1 MVPSRTVE
9 NIANRILLSLPESSL
24 KRPRHA
30 FEFRTIAKNE
40 PIDRLDQPIEYMHF
54 VNRGL
59 ISFVKTM
66 LDGRSVEIGVVG
78 IEGIS
83 NPYALFGINK
93 AVLETMVQIPGTT
106 FRIRRDKLMDIIAQ
120 DDALEEAFEKYVHF
134 SVAAI
139 AQTAACNRL
148 HYLEERC
155 CRWLLIAH
163 DSARSDTFPLTHEFL
178 AMMLGVQ
185 RAGVSITASALQKAG
200 LIQYRHGQITIINR
214 SGLEDAACECY
225 RVMGM
230 EYDKL
235 FRTRKKS

>member
-24 KRPRHA
+24 KRLRHA

-40 PIDRLDQPIEYMHF
+40 RIDRLDQPIEYMHF

-78 IEGIS
+78 IEGVS

-106 FRIRRDKLMDIIAQ
+106 FRI
-120 DDALEEAFEKYVHF
+120 
-134 SVAAI
+134 SAI
-139 AQTAACNRL
+139 N
-148 HYLEERC
+148 
-155 CRWLLIAH
+155 
-163 DSARSDTFPLTHEFL
+163 
-178 AMMLGVQ
+178 
-185 RAGVSITASALQKAG
+185 
-200 LIQYRHGQITIINR
+200 
-214 SGLEDAACECY
+214 
-225 RVMGM
+225 
-230 EYDKL
+230 
-235 FRTRKKS
+235 